1 MFTWIL
7 NKINRT
13 ICQDKPLPFVGVLDI
28 FGFEDFAVN
37 SFEQFCINYA
47 NESLQLHF
55 NQFIFKQEQEEYKKE
70 GIDWESI
77 TFQDNQICI
86 DLISSVTLFLFCIL
100 NLPIFNLPI
109 AHKNRNLLDFLPCLT
124 RKATFPRART

>member
-70 GIDWESI
+70 GINWESI

-86 DLISSVTLFLFCIL
+86 DLISSVRHCPAIFPL
-100 NLPIFNLPI
+100 NLPI
-109 AHKNRNLLDFLPCLT
+109 LT
-124 RKATFPRART
+124 PPQ